1 MTSSISP
8 PTVRAVEPIQA
19 TPTARVERPLLR
31 MRWEALTYLH
41 WDVDPDLVSASLP
54 PGLAPDLHGG
64 RAWVGLIPFRMAGIG
79 VGTAPAALRDASPRG
94 LPLPQGTFP
103 ETNVRTYVVGP
114 DGGRGVYFHTLDITR
129 LAPTAVARLGYR
141 LPYCWSTM
149 RIGRRGDRLAY
160 LADRRWPRSDGAR
173 SHVIV
178 EVGEPLAPAER
189 TPLDDFLS
197 ARWSLYVATP
207 RGAVRR
213 ALVDHGPWPLRHA
226 RLLHLEDGLT
236 TAAGYDVT
244 GRPPVH
250 VRFGGDVDVAVGPPQ
265 RAG

>member
-1 MTSSISP
+1 MTSLASSP
-8 PTVRAVEPIQA
+8 TPTFEPIQA
-19 TPTARVERPLLR
+19 TPTAAVARPLLR
-31 MRWEALTYLH
+31 MRWEALTYVH
-41 WDVDPDLVSASLP
+41 WDLDPDVVAAALP
-54 PGLAPDLHGG
+54 PGLAPDLHDG

-79 VGTAPAALRDASPRG
+79 LGTAPAALRRWSPRG
-94 LPLPQGTFP
+94 LSLPQATFP

-141 LPYCWSTM
+141 LPYCWSTI
-149 RIGRRGDRLAY
+149 RIGQRGDRIAY
-160 LADRRWPRSDGAR
+160 LAERRWPAPAGAR
-173 SHVIV
+173 SHLVV
-178 EVGEPLAPAER
+178 EIGEPVTAAER

-207 RGAVRR
+207 RGEVRR

-226 RLLHLEDGLT
+226 RVRHLDDGLLG
-236 TAAGYDVT
+236 AAGYDVS

-250 VRFGGDVDVAVGPPQ
+250 VRFGGAVDVAVGPP
-265 RAG
+265 RRVG